1 MNILFKNLTEI
12 NDGFSKK
19 KIFRKSDN
27 KINKIIIN
35 FSENK
40 SEYKDFLNIYE
51 ILNRINISIPQIY
64 EVYPNKNII
73 VMEDLGD
80 QNFNKLLNE
89 DDPYDLLKIAVDSLI
104 VIQNSIIYN
113 DICKLQKYSFQNL
126 KTEISEFVEYY
137 IPFKKIINFN
147 SNEFYSIWKKIFL
160 DCKFEF
166 KSFVHKDFELINL
179 IFLKNNKY
187 HLKCGII
194 DFQSA
199 FTGFIGW
206 DLFSILE
213 NPRINFTRK
222 YNNDLIK
229 YFYEKNNINID
240 FHMFQNQ
247 YYTLNLAR
255 LTRILGRWIKLFN
268 QENDKKYLMY
278 LKQTQIRMIYA
289 LKYIKNDR
297 LNTIYKT
304 ALVFN
309 D

>member
-113 DICKLQKYSFQNL
+113 DICKLQKCLLETLGKNL
-126 KTEISEFVEYY
+126 F
-137 IPFKKIINFN
+137 
-147 SNEFYSIWKKIFL
+147 
-160 DCKFEF
+160 
-166 KSFVHKDFELINL
+166 
-179 IFLKNNKY
+179 
-187 HLKCGII
+187 
-194 DFQSA
+194 
-199 FTGFIGW
+199 
-206 DLFSILE
+206 
-213 NPRINFTRK
+213 
-222 YNNDLIK
+222 
-229 YFYEKNNINID
+229 
-240 FHMFQNQ
+240 
-247 YYTLNLAR
+247 
-255 LTRILGRWIKLFN
+255 
-268 QENDKKYLMY
+268 
-278 LKQTQIRMIYA
+278 
-289 LKYIKNDR
+289 
-297 LNTIYKT
+297 
-304 ALVFN
+304 
-309 D
+309 